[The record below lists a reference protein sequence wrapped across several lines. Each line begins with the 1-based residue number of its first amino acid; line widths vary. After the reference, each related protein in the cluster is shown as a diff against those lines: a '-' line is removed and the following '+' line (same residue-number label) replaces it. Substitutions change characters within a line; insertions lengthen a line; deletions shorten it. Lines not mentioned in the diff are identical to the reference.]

1 MCACLW
7 GGAGGVAQA
16 PPRPE
21 AALSLSFRL
30 VSIHQ
35 SGWKAFDVTEA
46 VNFWQQLR
54 EPRQP
59 LLLQVSVHREH
70 LGSTSAQAGAL
81 CLAGGGRWHVEQA
94 AGKTGPFGSQQLAT
108 AYWCPTWVA
117 GTKHHCLV
125 S

>member
-1 MCACLW
+1 MRAGECGSVCACLW

-70 LGSTSAQAGAL
+70 LGAGASSAHRL
-81 CLAGGGRWHVEQA
+81 VRFAWQGEAGGMSSEPQVKQDHLEA
-94 AGKTGPFGSQQLAT
+94 S
-108 AYWCPTWVA
+108 
-117 GTKHHCLV
+117 